1 MKIEKTE
8 LAKKISQLKSVVPKK
23 TTIDALQGILVDEG
37 YLIAANNELTVKA
50 KLEGIEDE
58 KFIIPAKAFD
68 LINSLPAGEVTI
80 TQSKGE
86 VTIQMGKIKN
96 KFKTHPAEN
105 FVYTRT
111 SIEAIGKGE
120 GAVSAK
126 KIKRAISHVLYAIPA
141 TAGNPIM
148 TGMYISC
155 YGGKMDFVGLDGHRI
170 AWDCIEYDGNFGL
183 IIPKPAVDKI
193 LQLDLQGDVRISY
206 DANGAIFATDE
217 FEIYTRLI
225 HGEYFKY
232 QNMFS
237 EGSIC
242 TVVDR
247 KILLE
252 SINRAQLCGFMED
265 KAPVV
270 LDVVGSIIH
279 IEYKNTQADY
289 EEEIATQMNAGDGL
303 KIGFNPRL
311 LIDSLKSF
319 DCDNV
324 SISFTSGKM
333 PVIIRAEDSDM
344 TALVL
349 PVNINQ

>member
-23 TTIDALQGILVDEG
+23 TTIAALQGILVAEG

-80 TQSKGE
+80 TYSKDE

-105 FVYTRT
+105 FIYTRT
-111 SIEAIGKGE
+111 SIEAIGEGE
-120 GAVSAK
+120 AAVSSDKMK
-126 KIKRAISHVLYAIPA
+126 KAISHVLYAIPA
-141 TAGNPIM
+141 TAGNQVM

-155 YGGKMDFVGLDGHRI
+155 SGGKMDFVGFDGHRI
-170 AWDCIEYDGNFGL
+170 AWDSIEYDGNFGL
-183 IIPKPAVDKI
+183 IIPKPALEKI
-193 LQLDLQGDVRISY
+193 LQLDIQGDMRISY
-206 DANGAIFATDE
+206 DANGALFATEE
-217 FEIYTRLI
+217 FEVYTRLI
-225 HGEYFKY
+225 QGEYFKY
-232 QNMFS
+232 QNMFA
-237 EGSIC
+237 EGSIY
-242 TVVDR
+242 TVVER
-247 KILLE
+247 KVLLE

-265 KAPVV
+265 KAPVI
-270 LDVVGSIIH
+270 LEVVGSLIR
-279 IEYKNTQADY
+279 IEYKNAQANY
-289 EEEIATQMNAGDGL
+289 EEEIATQVSAGDGL

-324 SISFTSGKM
+324 SLSFTSNKM
-333 PVIIRAEDSDM
+333 PLIIRAEDSDM

-349 PVNINQ
+349 PVNIK

>member
-23 TTIDALQGILVDEG
+23 TTIDALQGILVDGG

-80 TQSKGE
+80 THKNDE

-96 KFKTHPAEN
+96 KFKTHPADN
-105 FVYTRT
+105 FLYTRT
-111 SIEAIGKGE
+111 SIEASSE
-120 GAVSAK
+120 AAVSADKMK
-126 KIKRAISHVLYAIPA
+126 KAISHVLYAIPA
-141 TAGNPIM
+141 TNANQIM

-155 YGGKMDFVGLDGHRI
+155 SGGKMDFVGLDGHRI
-170 AWDCIEYDGNFGL
+170 AWDCIDYDGEFGL
-183 IIPKPAVDKI
+183 IIPKLALDKI
-193 LQLDLQGDVRISY
+193 LQLDLQGDIRISF
-206 DANGAIFATDE
+206 DANGAVFATDE
-217 FEIYTRLI
+217 FEVYTRLI
-225 HGEYFKY
+225 QGEYFKY
-232 QNMFS
+232 KNMFS
-237 EGSIC
+237 EGSIF
-242 TVVDR
+242 TVVER
-247 KILLE
+247 KVLLE
-252 SINRAQLCGFMED
+252 SINRAQLCGSVED
-265 KAPVV
+265 KAPVI
-270 LDVVGSIIH
+270 LEVVGSLIR
-279 IEYKNTQADY
+279 IEYKNAQANY
-289 EEEIATQMNAGDGL
+289 EEEIATQVNAGDGL

-324 SISFTSGKM
+324 SLSFTSGKM
-333 PVIIRAEDSDM
+333 PAIIRAEDSDM

-349 PVNINQ
+349 PVNIR